1 MTAEQSTQLLVALLT
16 LPASSLPSTLALPA
30 VADSLSSLLAASR
43 STQQPQGSAGDT
55 RQLLQ
60 AVIARAAP
68 VKGALVSLSLVAHYL
83 AAFLPHN
90 AILARDTAHEALTAN
105 ARLAQQVRTEGLD
118 ALKLALGRA
127 GTADDE
133 HGGAIEAATTLLAL
147 VQGTLECFSPQS
159 TAGATAATDCLAALA
174 SAYARLAS
182 PELES
187 VPSLDSLRLAIVDT
201 AHALLLTTSSALS
214 ASSAAAHASSTA
226 LDCLKDLLVVLL
238 PPRSTAAGSTALAH
252 DLAALAPGLAA
263 TLTDAVTGSVGPTA
277 RQVKDLVGGLRRAG
291 EGAARA
297 PEWLERLRRARQV
310 GGAADADVGLGQ
322 DKGEKVA
329 LAGVEGAHGGDPE
342 KEAELASAISHLL
355 DLFPH
360 LPAPFLRAALVH
372 PTFSS
377 SGNLERA
384 TESLVAALLD
394 DAPLPADLIA
404 LRDGAAPS
412 PAPPPAPPLAPP
424 ATTKPAPTSSPA
436 PAASSRANVHDDDRL
451 FSRGTLLGPK
461 TARRPPPSARASSG
475 GLALDESLKAS
486 IIALAEAPSSDEDD
500 DDELDRYGEAFLEGD
515 EDGGPRVKV
524 GDGEPKDGEGS
535 SDEDGE
541 QSALRTPRGLD
552 GPQGGSTTASS
563 SAPPAQAAPARPS
576 AGYGPAVTLTLESAY
591 LANPDVF
598 ARDSATRR
606 GKARKVL
613 RERTGLG
620 DEQIEGWRSMLERD
634 AKKMQ
639 RLKDK
644 HQDLAAAG
652 NRPSAPSSSSTQA
665 AGASSSGAAPHER
678 PPHQQQQGQQQQ
690 QKQDGSSGGGGG
702 GGGGRGG
709 ANGGRGGGRGGGASR
724 GRGDGGR
731 KEHDRAKRGRDRKM
745 ARMGAAP

>member
-16 LPASSLPSTLALPA
+16 LPASSLPSTLALPTI
-30 VADSLSSLLAASR
+30 ADSLSSLLAASR
-43 STQQPQGSAGDT
+43 STQHQQRTSDDT

-68 VKGALVSLSLVAHYL
+68 VKGALTSLSLVAHYL
-83 AAFLPHN
+83 AAFLPLN
-90 AILARDTAHEALTAN
+90 AHLARATAHEALTAN
-105 ARLAQQVRTEGLD
+105 ARLAQQVRTDGLD

-127 GTADDE
+127 GTPDDE
-133 HGGAIEAATTLLAL
+133 HGNGAIDAATTLLAL

-174 SAYARLAS
+174 GAYARLEADS
-182 PELES
+182 APA
-187 VPSLDSLRLAIVDT
+187 LDSLRLAIVDT
-201 AHALLLTTSSALS
+201 AHALVLTTSSALS
-214 ASSAAAHASSTA
+214 TSSSAAHASSTA

-238 PPRSTAAGSTALAH
+238 PPRSSAAGPSALAL
-252 DLAALAPGLAA
+252 DLASLAPGLAA

-291 EGAARA
+291 EGAAGEA
-297 PEWLERLRRARQV
+297 PDWVARLRRAQQV
-310 GGAADADVGLGQ
+310 GGAADAGVGLGR
-322 DKGEKVA
+322 DKGKEVA
-329 LAGVEGAHGGDPE
+329 LAG
-342 KEAELASAISHLL
+342 AISHLL

-384 TESLVAALLD
+384 TESLVASLLD
-394 DAPLPADLIA
+394 DAPLPADLVA

-412 PAPPPAPPLAPP
+412 PAPAPAPPAP
-424 ATTKPAPTSSPA
+424 TKPAPSHSPA
-436 PAASSRANVHDDDRL
+436 PAAPARANVHDDDRL
-451 FSRGTLLGPK
+451 FSRGTLLGPR
-461 TARRPPPSARASSG
+461 TARRSPPASARASSG

-486 IIALAEAPSSDEDD
+486 IIALTEAPSSDEDD
-500 DDELDRYGEAFLEGD
+500 DDDAYGEAFLEGD

-541 QSALRTPRGLD
+541 HGGTRTPRGGFD

-563 SAPPAQAAPARPS
+563 SAPPARAAAPAQA

-591 LANPDVF
+591 LAHPEVF

-620 DEQIEGWRSMLERD
+620 DEQIEGWKSMLERD

-644 HQDLAAAG
+644 HQDLAAGG
-652 NRPSAPSSSSTQA
+652 NRPSAPSSSAHRA
-665 AGASSSGAAPHER
+665 AGASSSATGAHER
-678 PPHQQQQGQQQQ
+678 PPHQQQQ
-690 QKQDGSSGGGGG
+690 QKQQEGSSAGDGA
-702 GGGGRGG
+702 GGGRGG
-709 ANGGRGGGRGGGASR
+709 ASGGRGGARGGGASR